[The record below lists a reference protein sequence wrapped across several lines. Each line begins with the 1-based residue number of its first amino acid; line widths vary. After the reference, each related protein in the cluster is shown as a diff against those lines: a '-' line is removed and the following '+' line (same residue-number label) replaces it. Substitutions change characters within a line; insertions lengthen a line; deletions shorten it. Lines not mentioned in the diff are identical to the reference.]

1 MVRERQQVKL
11 SSGHASAVVDLDAG
25 GRLASLEVF
34 GEELLVDAPR
44 PGPDTPVGMTWGCF
58 PMAPW
63 AGRTRDGRFTFE
75 GVEHRLEPNLGPH
88 AAHGVVFDRPW
99 REAADG
105 WIERPIGG
113 AGGDAGDDGWPFP
126 GLVRQRFTLGD
137 NRLQLELEVHTDGDP
152 MPASCGWHPGLRRQL
167 GHGGPAELRF
177 EGGSMLRRD
186 DSGIATDQRVAPGTG
201 PWDDCFV
208 GIEGPVVVAW
218 PGALTLEVTSS
229 CAYVVIYDQQEEAL
243 CVEPQTHP
251 PDALTTGPTVV
262 RPGEP
267 LRAEATFTWLR
278 PPQ

>member
-1 MVRERQQVKL
+1 MVREQQQVKL

-34 GEELLVDAPR
+34 GEELLIDAPR
-44 PGPDTPVGMTWGCF
+44 PGPDTPVGMTWGSF

-63 AGRTRDGRFTFE
+63 AGRTRDGRFAFD

-99 REAADG
+99 REAEDG
-105 WIERPIGG
+105 WIERAIGG
-113 AGGDAGDDGWPFP
+113 GGDGWPFP
-126 GLVRQRFTLGD
+126 GRVRQRFTLGE
-137 NRLQLELEVHTDGDP
+137 NRLHLELEVHTDGEP
-152 MPASCGWHPGLRRQL
+152 MPACCGWHPWLRRQL
-167 GHGGPAELRF
+167 DHGGPAELRF
-177 EGGSMLRRD
+177 DGGSMLRRD
-186 DSGIATDQRVAPGTG
+186 DRGIATDELVPPGNG

-208 GIEGPVVVAW
+208 GIEGPIVVAW
-218 PGALTLEVTSS
+218 PGALTLEVTSP
-229 CAYVVIYDQQEEAL
+229 CAYVVIFDQQEEAL

-251 PDALTTGPTVV
+251 PDALTSGPAVV

-267 LRAEATFTWLR
+267 LHAEATLSWHR